1 MNKEELKRVCK
12 TFLKEKVAGLKSGV
26 GIGLATAKE
35 LCQSL
40 DGDIQITSVPNNGAT
55 VTFTVK
61 VSEKYLKKIMDTA
74 IVKYLGD
81 ADSCPIEISE
91 DYSSKSNQEQMIVQ
105 LDDLRGQMVR
115 NGICPQYYYY
125 QDCWAMIKLA
135 VDYKKNSENE
145 LLKRSIHDSYEDEQI
160 NQSNG
165 MLFNQSVEED

>member
-91 DYSSKSNQEQMIVQ
+91 DYSRKS
-105 LDDLRGQMVR
+105 
-115 NGICPQYYYY
+115 
-125 QDCWAMIKLA
+125 
-135 VDYKKNSENE
+135 S
-145 LLKRSIHDSYEDEQI
+145 
-160 NQSNG
+160 
-165 MLFNQSVEED
+165 